1 MDPGEL
7 VHHVETKYIP
17 NELGGQLV
25 NDVEGWLLLQEHV
38 ETFSFSARRI
48 ARRLA
53 QFVGVLN
60 QVSTDNVKGVSTKP
74 SETPIFAPNLCFLSW

>member
-1 MDPGEL
+1 MQTEKAKSSHFDRTRGFKNQIFP
-7 VHHVETKYIP
+7 T
-17 NELGGQLV
+17 LV

-60 QVSTDNVKGVSTKP
+60 QVSTDNVK
-74 SETPIFAPNLCFLSW
+74 F

>member
-1 MDPGEL
+1 M
-7 VHHVETKYIP
+7 VKMK
-17 NELGGQLV
+17 QLHFGRKIEKL
-25 NDVEGWLLLQEHV
+25 NNQKHV

-60 QVSTDNVKGVSTKP
+60 QVSTDNVK
-74 SETPIFAPNLCFLSW
+74 F